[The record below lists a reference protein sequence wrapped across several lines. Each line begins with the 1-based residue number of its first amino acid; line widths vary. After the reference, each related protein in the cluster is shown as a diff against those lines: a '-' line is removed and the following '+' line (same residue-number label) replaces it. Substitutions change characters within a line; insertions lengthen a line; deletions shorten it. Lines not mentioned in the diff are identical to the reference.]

1 MTHGEVH
8 YARSGEVDIA
18 WSLTGAGPVD
28 IVFVPGFISQLDL
41 LRDLPMFRA
50 ILGRLERI
58 GRLVTFDKRGT
69 GLSGRDLGF
78 GSLAERMDDIRI
90 VMDAAGWSK
99 AHLVGVSEGGPL
111 SILFA
116 ATYPE
121 RVLSMSL
128 YGTYASLRLD
138 DDPGMASFDPDQ
150 FLDFMERQWG
160 TGAGFGRFINAP
172 DDPEV
177 KRLLAR
183 YERACAT
190 PKQVREIMRSNLLI
204 DARSFAP
211 SVRARSVI
219 IHRRDDPMVLF
230 ERGRELAQLIP
241 GARFVE
247 LSGNFHCGWDARD
260 WTPALDAVEEFIT
273 GEAPEDTTSERML
286 ATVLLTDIVGSTE
299 RASEVGDRAWRA
311 LLDSHDEQSSAL
323 VERYRGR
330 IVKRTGD
337 GTLAVFDG
345 PGRAVKC
352 AKELARSLA
361 LAGIPIRSGLH
372 TGEVEQRGDDIG
384 GIAVHIAA
392 RVSAL
397 ADAGEVLVSRTVH
410 DLVAGSDLRF
420 AERGMHSLK
429 GVPGEWQVFRAV
441 AEDEA
446 VRA

>member
-1 MTHGEVH
+1 MANGEVH
-8 YARSGEVDIA
+8 YARSGDVDIA
-18 WSLTGAGPVD
+18 WSLSGAGPVD

-41 LRDLPMFRA
+41 AREIPMFGA

-90 VMDAAGWSK
+90 VMDAAGWEK

-138 DDPGMASFDPDQ
+138 DDPAMKGFDVEQ
-150 FLDFMERQWG
+150 FLDFLEREWG
-160 TGAGFGRFINAP
+160 NGSAFGRFINAP
-172 DDPEV
+172 GDREV
-177 KRLLAR
+177 RRQLGR
-183 YERACAT
+183 YERACAS
-190 PKQVREIMRSNLLI
+190 PKQVREIMRSNTLI
-204 DARSFAP
+204 DATAFAP
-211 SVRARSVI
+211 SVRARTVV
-219 IHRRDDPMVLF
+219 IHRREDPMVLF
-230 ERGRELAQLIP
+230 ERGRELTALIP
-241 GARFVE
+241 GAKLVE
-247 LSGNFHCGWDARD
+247 LPGSFHCGWDARD
-260 WTPALDAVEEFIT
+260 WAPALDEIEEFIT
-273 GEAPEDTTSERML
+273 GQSPDDTSAERML

-299 RASEVGDRAWRA
+299 RASEMGDRAWRA
-311 LLDSHDEQSSAL
+311 LLDSHDERSATL
-323 VERYRGR
+323 VERHRGR
-330 IVKRTGD
+330 IVKHTGD

-352 AKELARSLA
+352 AKELSRSLA
-361 LAGIPIRSGLH
+361 LAGISIRSGLH
-372 TGEVEQRGDDIG
+372 TGEVEQRGEDIG

-397 ADAGEVLVSRTVH
+397 ANAGEVLVSRTVH

-441 AEDEA
+441 GEDEA
-446 VRA
+446 VGA

>member
-1 MTHGEVH
+1 MTAGEVH
-8 YARSGEVDIA
+8 YARSGDVDIA
-18 WSLTGAGPVD
+18 WSLTGSGPVD

-41 LRDLPMFRA
+41 LRELPMFRA

-90 VMDAAGWSK
+90 VMDAAGWTK
-99 AHLVGVSEGGPL
+99 AHLFGVSEGGPL

-138 DDPGMASFDPDQ
+138 DDPAMASFDVDQ
-150 FLDFMERQWG
+150 FLDYIERKWG
-160 TGAGFGRFINAP
+160 TGAVFGRFINSP
-172 DDPEV
+172 DDVEV

-183 YERACAT
+183 YERASAS
-190 PKQVREIMRSNLLI
+190 PKQVREIMRSNTLI
-204 DARSFAP
+204 NARPFAP
-211 SVRARSVI
+211 SVRARSLVV
-219 IHRRDDPMVLF
+219 HRRDDPMVPF
-230 ERGRELAQLIP
+230 ERGRELAELIP
-241 GARFVE
+241 GAKLVE
-247 LSGNFHCGWDARD
+247 LAGSFHCGWDARE
-260 WTPALDAVEEFIT
+260 WMPALDEVEEFIT
-273 GEAPEDTTSERML
+273 GQAPEDTSAERML

-299 RASEVGDRAWRA
+299 RAAEMGDRAWRA
-311 LLDSHDEQSSAL
+311 LLDTHDERSSAL
-323 VERYRGR
+323 VERHRGR
-330 IVKRTGD
+330 IVKHTGD

-352 AKELARSLA
+352 AQELARSLA

-372 TGEVEQRGDDIG
+372 TGEVEQRGEDIG

-392 RVSAL
+392 RVSGL
-397 ADAGEVLVSRTVH
+397 ADSGEVLVSRTVH

-420 AERGMHSLK
+420 AERGTHPLK

-441 AEDEA
+441 AGDEA
-446 VRA
+446 VGA